1 MAREQTKGQELEGI
15 IEEYRMKIEALEKKG
30 REMQTI
36 IKKQSGVNT

>member
-1 MAREQTKGQELEGI
+1 
-15 IEEYRMKIEALEKKG
+15 MKIEALEKKG